1 MSGFRNKLWDAL
13 GLSDGDSYPDYEPYE
28 EQAPPTRP
36 VRQMPPFGGQNQN
49 FGSQAPYP
57 GTDPETV
64 SNVRALPIVPA
75 DGGVGPVQVRP
86 IPSATGSVRPIPAP
100 AAPKVHLVTPVSFHD
115 AQEIGERFRSN
126 QPVIINLGGVD
137 RDLKRRLV
145 DFAAGLI
152 FGLNGEMQRVAE
164 SVFMLTPK
172 NVEVSADERRKL
184 QERGLL
190 N

>member
-1 MSGFRNKLWDAL
+1 MAGFRKFWDAL
-13 GLSDGDSYPDYEPYE
+13 GLSDGDAYPDYEPYE
-28 EQAPPTRP
+28 EQAPVAVRP
-36 VRQMPPFGGQNQN
+36 QRAVPGYPQPPME
-49 FGSQAPYP
+49 S
-57 GTDPETV
+57 EVV
-64 SNVRALPIVPA
+64 SNVRALPILPA
-75 DGGVGPVQVRP
+75 DGGVGAIQTRP
-86 IPSATGSVRPIPAP
+86 APPSSGSVRAIPAP
-100 AAPKVHLVTPVSFHD
+100 AAAKVTVVSPTSFHD
-115 AQEIGERFRSN
+115 AQEIGESFRSG

-152 FGLNGEMQRVAE
+152 FGLQGEMQRVAE

-190 N
+190 GG

>member
-1 MSGFRNKLWDAL
+1 MAGFRKFWDAL
-13 GLSDGDSYPDYEPYE
+13 GLSDGDAYPDYEPYE
-28 EQAPPTRP
+28 DQSPVATRPTRP
-36 VRQMPPFGGQNQN
+36 MPGYSPPAQVE
-49 FGSQAPYP
+49 SEA
-57 GTDPETV
+57 V
-64 SNVRALPIVPA
+64 SNVRALPILPA
-75 DGGVGPVQVRP
+75 DGGVGAIQTRP
-86 IPSATGSVRPIPAP
+86 APPASGSVRPIPAP
-100 AAPKVHLVTPVSFHD
+100 AAAKVQVVAPTSFHD
-115 AQEIGERFRSN
+115 AQEIGESFRSG

-152 FGLNGEMQRVAE
+152 FGLQGEMQRVAE

-190 N
+190 GS

>member
-1 MSGFRNKLWDAL
+1 MAGFRNKLWDAL

-28 EQAPPTRP
+28 EQAAPPRQTRQVSP
-36 VRQMPPFGGQNQN
+36 YAPPSMG
-49 FGSQAPYP
+49 
-57 GTDPETV
+57 DPEAV
-64 SNVRALPIVPA
+64 SNVRALPMVPA
-75 DGGVGPVQVRP
+75 DGGVGAVHARP
-86 IPSATGSVRPIPAP
+86 APSAPPSSGSVRPIPAP
-100 AAPKVHLVTPVSFHD
+100 AAPKVHLVNPTSFHD
-115 AQEIGERFRSN
+115 AQEIGEKFRSGL
-126 QPVIINLGGVD
+126 PVIINLGGVD

-184 QERGLL
+184 QERGLIGS
-190 N
+190 

>member
-1 MSGFRNKLWDAL
+1 MAGFRKIWDAL
-13 GLSDGDSYPDYEPYE
+13 GLTDNEGYDYDSYD
-28 EQAPPTRP
+28 EQVPARPERQARSYAPSDDVVT
-36 VRQMPPFGGQNQN
+36 NI
-49 FGSQAPYP
+49 
-57 GTDPETV
+57 
-64 SNVRALPIVPA
+64 RALPIVPA
-75 DGGVGPVQVRP
+75 DGGIGAVAIQPRPATQGAPSVSASVRP
-86 IPSATGSVRPIPAP
+86 IPSP
-100 AAPKVHLVTPVSFHD
+100 AAPKVHLVVPTSFHE
-115 AQEIGERFRSN
+115 AQEIGERFRGG

-152 FGLNGEMQRVAE
+152 YGLNGEMQRVGE

-190 N
+190 AP

>member
-1 MSGFRNKLWDAL
+1 MAGFRKFWDAL
-13 GLSDGDSYPDYEPYE
+13 GLSDGDAYPDYEPYE
-28 EQAPPTRP
+28 EQSSAPARSTRP
-36 VRQMPPFGGQNQN
+36 VPGYSPPP
-49 FGSQAPYP
+49 APES
-57 GTDPETV
+57 DSV
-64 SNVRALPIVPA
+64 SNVRALPIVAA
-75 DGGVGPVQVRP
+75 DAGVGAIQTRP
-86 IPSATGSVRPIPAP
+86 APPSSGSVRPIPAP
-100 AAPKVHLVTPVSFHD
+100 AAAKVQVVSPTSFHD
-115 AQEIGERFRSN
+115 AQEIGESFRAG

-152 FGLNGEMQRVAE
+152 FGLQGEMQRVAE

-190 N
+190 GG

>member
-1 MSGFRNKLWDAL
+1 MAGFRKIWDAL
-13 GLSDGDSYPDYEPYE
+13 GLTDNEGYMDYEPYE
-28 EQAPPTRP
+28 EQAPARPTT
-36 VRQMPPFGGQNQN
+36 RQVPAYSPPMDE
-49 FGSQAPYP
+49 S
-57 GTDPETV
+57 V

-75 DGGVGPVQVRP
+75 DGGVGTVAVQPRPSTSQGAPSVSASVRP
-86 IPSATGSVRPIPAP
+86 IPSPAS
-100 AAPKVHLVTPVSFHD
+100 PKVHLVAPTSFQD
-115 AQEIGERFRSN
+115 AQEIGERFRGG

-152 FGLNGEMQRVAE
+152 YGLNGEMQRVGE

-190 N
+190 AP